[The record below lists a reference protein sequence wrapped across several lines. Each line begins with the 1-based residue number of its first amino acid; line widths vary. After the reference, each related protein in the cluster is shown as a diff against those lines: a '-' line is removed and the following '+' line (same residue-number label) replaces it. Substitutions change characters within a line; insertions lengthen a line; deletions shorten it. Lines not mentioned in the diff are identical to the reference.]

1 MALQLRNIFGKESS
15 TSWKSFYTL
24 LLSKYVV
31 ISAYVLASESTGIGF
46 SKNPS
51 SKCLFLIQVL
61 RIFNFNKNVMS
72 NYLKVLFLKV

>member
-1 MALQLRNIFGKESS
+1 M
-15 TSWKSFYTL
+15 
-24 LLSKYVV
+24 V